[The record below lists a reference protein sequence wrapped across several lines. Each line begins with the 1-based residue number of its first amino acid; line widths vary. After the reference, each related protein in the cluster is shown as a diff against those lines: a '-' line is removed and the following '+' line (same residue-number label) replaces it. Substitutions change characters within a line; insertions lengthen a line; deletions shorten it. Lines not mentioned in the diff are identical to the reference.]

1 MHVRVTGFGP
11 NLKAQTKLRTTRI
24 AASGSIAT
32 SIATCDFSPYKGFVN
47 DPMSYSHDEICTT
60 KLVGAGKRSSPLALA
75 QSDKFSLTSSSQDKL
90 NP

>member
-32 SIATCDFSPYKGFVN
+32 SIATCDFSPYKGFVFLHCGLL
-47 DPMSYSHDEICTT
+47 PT
-60 KLVGAGKRSSPLALA
+60 KYGHCE
-75 QSDKFSLTSSSQDKL
+75 
-90 NP
+90 